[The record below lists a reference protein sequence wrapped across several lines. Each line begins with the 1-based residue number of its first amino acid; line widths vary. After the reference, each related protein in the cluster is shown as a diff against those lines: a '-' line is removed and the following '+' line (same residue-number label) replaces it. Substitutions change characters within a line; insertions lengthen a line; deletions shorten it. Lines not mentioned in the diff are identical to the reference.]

1 MEIETPFLVLVN
13 NSRTIIEQINRVI
26 ENNKY
31 KSIQADPIVID
42 DTYYDTV
49 DKDLKGNN
57 INLRIRK
64 TNSKNTKVTLKN
76 QMESNPDHFDRIEIE
91 EIWSHSLYSKILN
104 GLTSTRV
111 NFDKIT
117 DAYDENPEKTFEN
130 LGLNSIMVKT
140 SKRTVI
146 NAVNNF
152 TKQTEYELAYDQVS
166 VSVKPQDPDPAG
178 FLELEIESKIIGNQE
193 QFDKFVDKF
202 TNRNDLFKHWSHNKL
217 ETGLAL
223 IHLKSIKKLEKTVDY
238 DDGNFLTKKGIEKL
252 ESYLSSDNT

>member
-13 NSRTIIEQINRVI
+13 NSRTVIEQINLMI

-31 KSIQADPIVID
+31 KSIQTDPIEIY
-42 DTYYDTV
+42 DTYYDTT
-49 DKDLKGNN
+49 DKNLKRNN

-76 QMESNPDHFDRIEIE
+76 QIESNRDHFDRIEIE
-91 EIWSHSLYSKILN
+91 ESWSHSLYNKILDE
-104 GLTSTRV
+104 LKDSRV
-111 NFDKIT
+111 RFDKIT
-117 DAYDENPEKTFEN
+117 DIYHENPEQTFEF
-130 LGLNSIMVKT
+130 LGLDTIMVKT

-146 NAVNNF
+146 KAVNNS
-152 TKQTEYELAYDQVS
+152 TKQTEFELAFDQVS

-178 FLELEIESKIIGNQE
+178 FIELEIESKIKGNQE

-202 TNRNDLFKHWSHNKL
+202 TSRNDLFKHWSHNKL

-223 IHLKSIKKLEKTVDY
+223 IYLKSIKKLEKTVDY
-238 DDGNFLTKKGIEKL
+238 DDGNFLTKIGIKKL
-252 ESYLSSDNT
+252 EAYLSGDNT